1 MSAFFE
7 KLDLWLKIARGYTLS
22 QSVVPYCFAI
32 FLAYCSVK
40 QINVLYS
47 ILGLL
52 AVLFV
57 QAATNMLDDYF
68 DWKSGSVDNYKK
80 QVEEKN
86 VARTHKCFY
95 LEQNLISLN
104 TLLFVICA
112 LFVIAFLFGVII
124 FVNLGWYLLWFALIS
139 GVLAI
144 SYSEPHINLSSR
156 GLGEISIGII
166 FGPLLMIAAYLV
178 AGGII
183 SDLIFY
189 ISAIMGLLI
198 MNIAHT
204 HAIMDFDAD
213 KGIDRLTLSTI
224 VKTKENAILIQFG
237 VYVLAYLIVLI
248 AVFYGVFDKTC
259 LIVFLSFPYVLEL
272 KKLMKDKTA
281 VKKWWYGQ
289 IGNWEKYREEGSDW
303 FMLRLCLSRNLLM
316 VFIIL
321 FSISLLFS

>member
-1 MSAFFE
+1 MSLL
-7 KLDLWLKIARGYTLS
+7 KKIDLWLKIARGYTLA

-32 FLAYCSVK
+32 FLAYCSAK
-40 QINVLYS
+40 QINVFYS
-47 ILGLL
+47 LLGLL

-68 DWKSGSVDNYKK
+68 DWKSGSVENYKK
-80 QVEEKN
+80 QIEEKN

-95 LEQNLISLN
+95 FEQNLITPK
-104 TLLFVICA
+104 TLFLVICA

-139 GVLAI
+139 GMLAI
-144 SYSEPHINLSSR
+144 FYSEPHIKLSSR
-156 GLGEISIGII
+156 GFGEISIGII

-178 AGGII
+178 AGGVISEFII
-183 SDLIFY
+183 F
-189 ISAIMGLLI
+189 ISVIMGLLI

-213 KGIDRLTLSTI
+213 KSIGRLTLSTL
-224 VKTKENAILIQFG
+224 VKTKENAIFVQFLI
-237 VYVLAYLIVLI
+237 YILAFLTVLI
-248 AVFYGVFDKTC
+248 AVFSNVFDKSC

-272 KKLMKDKTA
+272 KKIMKDKSA
-281 VKKWWYGQ
+281 IKKWWYGT
-289 IGNWEKYREEGSDW
+289 IGNWEKYKEEGSDW

-316 VFIIL
+316 FFIIL
-321 FSISLLFS
+321 FSISLLFN